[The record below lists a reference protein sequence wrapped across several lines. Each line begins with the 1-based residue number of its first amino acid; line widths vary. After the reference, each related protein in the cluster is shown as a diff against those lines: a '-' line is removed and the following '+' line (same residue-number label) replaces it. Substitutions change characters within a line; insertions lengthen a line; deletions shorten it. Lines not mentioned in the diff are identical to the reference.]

1 MKSKKRVIR
10 YSVLGTLIILVW
22 VTQAIPAMGEGYA
35 RSVYPV
41 ISYVL
46 SGFSNFFPFAL
57 GDLFIAFSITGIIL
71 YPIYARIRQK
81 LSWKTI
87 LRRDTEYLAWIYV
100 WFYLAWGLN
109 YSQRNFYER
118 TGIPYITYTP
128 ENFDHF
134 VNQYIYLLNESYV
147 PITRIDKETICKEAV
162 SQYSLISDSLGVHH
176 PPHSMP
182 QVKTMLFTPLISMV
196 GVTGSMGPFFCEF
209 TLNGDLL
216 PPQYPATYTHEL
228 AHLLGI
234 TSEAEA
240 NFYAYQVCTR
250 STNREIRFSGYF
262 SILGHVLANARRLM
276 TEEQKNAVIEKM
288 GDGYKNWQNE
298 LERIGTI
305 GIFEKNTSEE
315 KISKITKCDTHT
327 KIGVSS
333 DGKYDCYLSTN
344 SGAESN
350 LLDELK
356 RTEIQI
362 IDKKERP
369 ENGFVLSEKT
379 DLENTEAFNKESVK
393 DLRKLSTKDINGK
406 DFTSKDFEKYD
417 LTMVNVFATWCTA
430 CVNEIPDL
438 VEVQNEM
445 KSKGVN
451 IVGVVTDTVDDT
463 GENKEAIEKS
473 KLIHE
478 KTKASYPFLMPDKTN
493 FNGRLNGIQAMPE
506 TFFVDSNGN
515 IVGDTY
521 SGAKSAKEWKQVI
534 EKELEK
540 IKNK

>member
-71 YPIYARIRQK
+71 YPVYARIRQK

-147 PITRIDKETICKEAV
+147 PITRINKETICKEAV

-216 PPQYPATYTHEL
+216 PPQDPATYTHEL

-276 TEEQKNAVIEKM
+276 TENEYRELFSRIRPEIIELARKDQEYWMAKYSPLIGDIQDWIYDLYLKGNKIESGRKNYSEVI
-288 GDGYKNWQNE
+288 GLLISYNE
-298 LERIGTI
+298 W
-305 GIFEKNTSEE
+305 K
-315 KISKITKCDTHT
+315 K
-327 KIGVSS
+327 
-333 DGKYDCYLSTN
+333 
-344 SGAESN
+344 ESN
-350 LLDELK
+350 
-356 RTEIQI
+356 
-362 IDKKERP
+362 KE
-369 ENGFVLSEKT
+369 
-379 DLENTEAFNKESVK
+379 
-393 DLRKLSTKDINGK
+393 
-406 DFTSKDFEKYD
+406 
-417 LTMVNVFATWCTA
+417 
-430 CVNEIPDL
+430 
-438 VEVQNEM
+438 
-445 KSKGVN
+445 
-451 IVGVVTDTVDDT
+451 
-463 GENKEAIEKS
+463 
-473 KLIHE
+473 
-478 KTKASYPFLMPDKTN
+478 
-493 FNGRLNGIQAMPE
+493 
-506 TFFVDSNGN
+506 
-515 IVGDTY
+515 
-521 SGAKSAKEWKQVI
+521 
-534 EKELEK
+534 
-540 IKNK
+540 